1 MSNDAAMRLWFG
13 TVSLREVP
21 ASASP
26 ALQELWRA
34 GGLTETER
42 RVLGATLRLEDD
54 SERRRSLIR
63 ATRHLIRQA
72 GYNVDLLSTPAAP
85 MRGL

>member
-13 TVSLREVP
+13 TLSLREVP
-21 ASASP
+21 QTASP
-26 ALQELWRA
+26 VMLELWRSA
-34 GGLTETER
+34 GLTEAER
-42 RVLGATLRLEDD
+42 RALGATLRLEDD

-63 ATRHLIRQA
+63 TTRHLLHQA